1 MLQATCPKLRAI
13 AGLLREKYDAHF
25 ALIARDAQAGELRRA
40 EAEVFRTNRLM
51 TNHRRKCPHCTPAAT
66 PETSIR
72 TRPPLLE
79 MVS

>member
-1 MLQATCPKLRAI
+1 MLQATCPMLRAI
-13 AGLLREKYDAHF
+13 AGLLRENYDAHF
-25 ALIARDAQAGELRRA
+25 ALIARNAPAGELRHA

-51 TNHRRKCPHCTPAAT
+51 TNHRRKCPHCSPAVTPGR
-66 PETSIR
+66 SLR

>member
-1 MLQATCPKLRAI
+1 MLRATCPKLRAI

-25 ALIARDAQAGELRRA
+25 ALIARNAEAGELRHA
-40 EAEVFRTNRLM
+40 ETEVFRANRLM
-51 TNHRRKCPHCTPAAT
+51 ANHRRKCPHCTHAAT

-72 TRPPLLE
+72 TRPPMLE